1 VATSKHDD
9 TRGTAPRPFPR
20 SFHTGPLWGTFA
32 FYLLCVVGIA
42 LLGAY
47 LTVLAPDSDYQRLGV
62 LERRVNAVERVLE
75 LIAKADMIETE
86 IAEMNRLL
94 DAHERDHE
102 EENDGQD

>member
-1 VATSKHDD
+1 VLPSDHDEP
-9 TRGTAPRPFPR
+9 RASAPRPFPR
-20 SFHTGPLWGTFA
+20 SVHTGPLWGTFA

-75 LIAKADMIETE
+75 LIASVDLLEADLD
-86 IAEMNRLL
+86 EMNRLL
-94 DAHERDHE
+94 DEHERDHE
-102 EENDGQD
+102 